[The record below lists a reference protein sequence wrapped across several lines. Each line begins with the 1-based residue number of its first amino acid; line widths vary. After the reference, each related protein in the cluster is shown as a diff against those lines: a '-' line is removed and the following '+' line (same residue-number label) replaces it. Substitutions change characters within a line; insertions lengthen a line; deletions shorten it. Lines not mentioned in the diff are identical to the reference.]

1 MLLRAQIVICGVL
14 VLVAGLLAPMP
25 LYADTI
31 AVIGT
36 GDVAG
41 ALGPEFAGQ
50 GHTIV
55 YGSRDPS
62 RRLGNN
68 ARGVCRWR
76 RYRCDGGAGHCGR
89 GGYEWLG

>member
-14 VLVAGLLAPMP
+14 VLVAELLAPMP
-25 LYADTI
+25 IYADTI

-41 ALGPEFAGQ
+41 ALGPEFAAQ

-62 RRLGNN
+62 REEVRALVKPPRQQRPRSLSL
-68 ARGVCRWR
+68 APIS
-76 RYRCDGGAGHCGR
+76 
-89 GGYEWLG
+89 L